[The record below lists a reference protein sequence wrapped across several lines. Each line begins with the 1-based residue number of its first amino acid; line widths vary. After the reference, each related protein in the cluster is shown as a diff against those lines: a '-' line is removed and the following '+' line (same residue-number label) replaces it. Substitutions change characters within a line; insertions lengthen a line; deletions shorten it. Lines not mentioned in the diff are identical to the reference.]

1 MCKSSGEFLTVS
13 LLEEKGYDPMAYRFF
28 CMQSHYR
35 RSLAFSYEA
44 LDNAAAAY
52 GKLAAR
58 IAALDPKDGELDEAA
73 AEKLRASFREGMDND
88 LNTSLAVTAL
98 YDVLK
103 ADTNGRTKLA
113 LLEEFDS
120 VLSLNLLKAAEKV
133 RASAS
138 PAESGELPPEVR
150 ALVEERAA
158 ARKAKDF
165 QKADELRE
173 KIAALGYQ
181 VEETRQGTRV
191 TKIQG

>member
-1 MCKSSGEFLTVS
+1 
-13 LLEEKGYDPMAYRFF
+13 
-28 CMQSHYR
+28 
-35 RSLAFSYEA
+35 
-44 LDNAAAAY
+44 
-52 GKLAAR
+52 
-58 IAALDPKDGELDEAA
+58 
-73 AEKLRASFREGMDND
+73 MDND

-138 PAESGELPPEVR
+138 PAESELPPEVR

-191 TKIQG
+191 TKLQG